1 MKNVVSYI
9 RVSTEGQV
17 GEDKFGI
24 DAQRAQIAEYCRK
37 NDMRLVHEYKDEAKS
52 GAKMDR
58 PEFDRIV
65 YGDVQNPPIE
75 AVIVAKSDRIARD
88 INVYYYYKMQLKM
101 KGIELIS
108 IAEDFGQFGVFANML
123 EAFTLCV
130 AEMERENIMKRT
142 SAGRIQKAEQGGYA
156 GGRAP
161 VGYRVS
167 DGRLIPNPDEAKAV
181 RRIFSLQSEG
191 MALRDIADKLGEE
204 GYRSRSGAPYTFGTV
219 RNILNNKKTYQ
230 GYYRYGKNSEWVE
243 GQQEAILPRD

>member
-24 DAQRAQIAEYCRK
+24 DAQRAQIAEYCRR

-142 SAGRIQKAEQGGYA
+142 SAGRIQKAEQGGYS
-156 GGRAP
+156 GGKAPMGYSVSNGHLVVNPNEAPSVIRAF
-161 VGYRVS
+161 
-167 DGRLIPNPDEAKAV
+167 E
-181 RRIFSLQSEG
+181 
-191 MALRDIADKLGEE
+191 LRDQGLTMRDVVAKLNEE
-204 GYRSRSGAPYTFGTV
+204 GWPTRSGKPFMLATV
-219 RNILNNKKTYQ
+219 AGILNNKKTYQ

>member
-37 NDMRLVHEYKDEAKS
+37 NDMQLVHEYKDEAKS

-142 SAGRIQKAEQGGYA
+142 SAGRIQKAGQGGYA
-156 GGRAP
+156 GGQAP
-161 VGYRVS
+161 MGYSVS
-167 DGRLIPNPDEAKAV
+167 NGHLVVNPNEAGTV
-181 RRIFSLQSEG
+181 RRAFELRETG
-191 MALRDIADKLGEE
+191 LPMRGVADALNEE
-204 GYRSRSGAPYTFGTV
+204 GYRTRNGNPFVISTV
-219 RNILNNKKTYQ
+219 QSILNNKKTYQ